1 MVPLIGRGTG
11 LTAMR
16 TPNGMDGPF
25 AWDPAA
31 DGGLGELVGR
41 RVTQCAL
48 SRICGVCAESL
59 GRPVVFVGTADVVGR
74 NAFHAPPLHDSCAA
88 DLLRWRGADPA
99 WQVVT
104 TAGFEFV
111 RPAREDVD
119 RRPTFQPNSL
129 LEARRT

>member
-1 MVPLIGRGTG
+1 MRLPAG
-11 LTAMR
+11 LDT
-16 TPNGMDGPF
+16 PF

-31 DGGLGELVGR
+31 GGGLGELVGR

-59 GRPVVFVGTADVVGR
+59 GRPVVFVGTPIEIGR
-74 NAFHAPPLHDSCAA
+74 NAFHAPPLHATCAE
-88 DLLRWRGADPA
+88 DLLGVPGADPE
-99 WQVVT
+99 WQKVT

-111 RPAREDVD
+111 RPAREDLD

-129 LEARRT
+129 L

>member
-1 MVPLIGRGTG
+1 M
-11 LTAMR
+11 AMQ

-25 AWDPAA
+25 AWDPSPE
-31 DGGLGELVGR
+31 GGLGALVGR

-59 GRPVVFVGTADVVGR
+59 GRPVVFVGTPKEVAR
-74 NAFHAPPLHDSCAA
+74 NAFHAPPLHGDCADA
-88 DLLRWRGADPA
+88 LLRDPGADPE
-99 WQVVT
+99 WEIVT

-111 RPAREDVD
+111 RPSREDED

-129 LEARRT
+129 LTSP